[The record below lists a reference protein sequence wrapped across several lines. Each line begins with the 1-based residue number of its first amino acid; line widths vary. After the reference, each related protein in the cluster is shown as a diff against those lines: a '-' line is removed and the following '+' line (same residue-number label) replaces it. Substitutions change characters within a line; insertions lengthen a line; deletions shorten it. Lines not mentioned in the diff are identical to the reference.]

1 MATYGGRREFRAGK
15 AMIVVSVLTA
25 LIFAAGAVMT
35 YRLHGWYW
43 VSIVLACASIL
54 GLAAIIETLA
64 LRVLLTDDAMLV
76 TDLRGRRS
84 YSITD
89 IVRVEEAKGVPT
101 AILLTSGQWVKL
113 PSVGTGLGNS
123 IRAWLKTRAS

>member
-1 MATYGGRREFRAGK
+1 MASSTS
-15 AMIVVSVLTA
+15 IVRGTA
-25 LIFAAGAVMT
+25 LDGN
-35 YRLHGWYW
+35 
-43 VSIVLACASIL
+43 L
-54 GLAAIIETLA
+54 GRAKT
-64 LRVLLTDDAMLV
+64 RVLLTDDAMLV

-113 PSVGTGLGNS
+113 PSVGIGLGNS

>member
-1 MATYGGRREFRAGK
+1 MATYAGRREFRAGK
-15 AMIVVSVLTA
+15 GMIGISVLTA

-35 YRLHGWYW
+35 YRDRGWYW
-43 VSIVLACASIL
+43 VSIFLACGTVFAL
-54 GLAAIIETLA
+54 GGIIETLL
-64 LRVLLTDDAMLV
+64 LRIRLTDDALLV

-84 YSITD
+84 YSIAD

-113 PSVGTGLGNS
+113 PSVGTDVGNS
-123 IRAWLKTRAS
+123 IRAWLKHRPS